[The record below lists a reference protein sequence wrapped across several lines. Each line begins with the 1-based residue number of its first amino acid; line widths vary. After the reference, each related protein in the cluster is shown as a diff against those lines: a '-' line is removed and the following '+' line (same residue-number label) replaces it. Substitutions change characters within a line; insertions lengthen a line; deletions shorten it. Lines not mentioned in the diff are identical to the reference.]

1 MLHDLLRHGRFLVS
15 FAIGLA
21 LGLAAFR
28 MEVVDRILLFSVS
41 FNLCFLVLSALMV
54 RGSDAASLRARA
66 DQNDEG
72 MKVIVPLAAGA
83 VLTSLAAI
91 LLTIQDPHSGA
102 TLRPLMALIS
112 VPLGWLMIHSMMA
125 FHYASLWYAPD
136 QDGPPA
142 RGLGFPGLAEGQD
155 AQLWDFLYYSF
166 TIGLASQ
173 TADVSALTTR
183 MRRITL
189 LHSVFAFYYNTVV
202 LALAVNAA
210 ASLG

>member
-1 MLHDLLRHGRFLVS
+1 MWHDLLRHGRFLVS
-15 FAIGLA
+15 FAIGLT

-28 MEVVDRILLFSVS
+28 METIDRVLIFSVS
-41 FNLCFLVLSALMV
+41 FNLCFLVLSVLMV
-54 RGSDAASLRARA
+54 RGSDAAALRARA
-66 DQNDEG
+66 DENDEG
-72 MKVIVPLAAGA
+72 MKVIVPLAGGA
-83 VLTSLAAI
+83 VLTSLVAI

-112 VPLGWLMIHSMMA
+112 VPLGWLMVHSMMA

-136 QDGPPA
+136 QDGQPG

-155 AQLWDFLYYSF
+155 AQLWDFIYYSF

>member
-1 MLHDLLRHGRFLVS
+1 MWHDLLRHGRFLVS
-15 FAIGLA
+15 FAIGLT

-28 MEVVDRILLFSVS
+28 METIDRVLIFSVS
-41 FNLCFLVLSALMV
+41 FNLCFLVLSVLMV
-54 RGSDAASLRARA
+54 RGSDAAALRARA
-66 DQNDEG
+66 DENDKG
-72 MKVIVPLAAGA
+72 MKVIVPLAGGA
-83 VLTSLAAI
+83 VLTSLVAI

-136 QDGPPA
+136 RDGRPI
-142 RGLGFPGLAEGQD
+142 RCLGFPGLAEGQD

>member
-15 FAIGLA
+15 FAIGLT

-28 MEVVDRILLFSVS
+28 METIDRVLIFSVS

-72 MKVIVPLAAGA
+72 MKVIVPLAVGA
-83 VLTSLAAI
+83 VLTSLVAI

-136 QDGPPA
+136 QDGQPA

>member
-1 MLHDLLRHGRFLVS
+1 MNMRVINFIKRAAAVLLFAPALAIGAGHSTFAMLSS
-15 FAIGLA
+15 FANCIV
-21 LGLAAFR
+21 FR
-28 MEVVDRILLFSVS
+28 VVLSLLF
-41 FNLCFLVLSALMV
+41 NHLWGIYGLY
-54 RGSDAASLRARA
+54 AAC
-66 DQNDEG
+66 
-72 MKVIVPLAAGA
+72 A
-83 VLTSLAAI
+83 VAPS
-91 LLTIQDPHSGA
+91 
-102 TLRPLMALIS
+102 IS

-125 FHYASLWYAPD
+125 FHYASLWYAPGD
-136 QDGPPA
+136 DGQPM

-155 AQLWDFLYYSF
+155 AQLWDFIYYSF

>member
-1 MLHDLLRHGRFLVS
+1 MLHDLQRHGRFLIS
-15 FAIGLA
+15 FALGLG

-28 MEVVDRILLFSVS
+28 METIDRILVFSVS
-41 FNLCFLVLSALMV
+41 FNLCFLILSAVMM
-54 RGSDAASLRARA
+54 RGSDGQALRATA
-66 DQNDEG
+66 DVNDEG
-72 MKVIVPLAAGA
+72 MKVIVPLAIGA
-83 VLTSLAAI
+83 VLTSLVTI

-102 TLRPLMALIS
+102 ALRPIMALIS

-136 QDGPPA
+136 HDGQPM
-142 RGLGFPGLAEGQD
+142 RSLGFPGLAEGQD
-155 AQLWDFLYYSF
+155 AELWDFIYYSF

-173 TADVSALTTR
+173 TADVSALSTR
-183 MRRITL
+183 LRRITL

>member
-1 MLHDLLRHGRFLVS
+1 MWHDLLRHGRFLVS
-15 FAIGLA
+15 FAFGLA

-28 MEVVDRILLFSVS
+28 MQTIDRVLVFSVS
-41 FNLCFLVLSALMV
+41 FNLCFLILSALAL
-54 RGSDAASLRARA
+54 RRSDAESLRARA
-66 DQNDEG
+66 DENDEG
-72 MKVIVPLAAGA
+72 MKVIVPLAGGA
-83 VLTSLAAI
+83 VLTSLVAI

-112 VPLGWLMIHSMMA
+112 VPLGWLMVHSMMA

-136 QDGPPA
+136 QDGQPG

-155 AQLWDFLYYSF
+155 AQLWDFIYYSF